1 MAEKLNIAVYLC
13 SKTDPLIIEFAVKL
27 AAFVLL
33 FFSPQKRKTAGD
45 NFRAMNLRSGL
56 PDVYRVFYNMAFNI
70 VVFFRTLGKGM
81 DEIQQNIIVT
91 GAENLDKIPKDR
103 GCVVVTCHLGLW
115 DLAAKYL
122 SLLGFDV
129 AAVAEFKNVGSFHY
143 EFLKKVRGSESV
155 EILPLEDKS
164 TSLRLAK
171 FAKKT
176 KGVIALVG
184 DRDIS
189 GSGREAVFFGR
200 SSTLPVGPAYMA
212 ARLDIPVLIGYLV
225 RTKAWKYKA
234 YISEPFYLPKCEFE
248 KKVLTQKYFDWIKI
262 NMEKIIREHP
272 DQWIMFRP
280 PWKNEKKT

>member
-1 MAEKLNIAVYLC
+1 MAQKLNIAVYLC
-13 SKTDPLIIEFAVKL
+13 SKTDPLIIEFSVAL
-27 AAFVLL
+27 AAFFLLL
-33 FFSPQKRKTAGD
+33 FSPLKRKTAED

-56 PDVYRVFYNMAFNI
+56 TDVYWIFYNMVFNV

-81 DEIQQNIIVT
+81 DEVRWNSEII
-91 GAENLDKIPKDR
+91 GAENLIKIPKDK

-115 DLAAKYL
+115 DLAAKFL

-129 AAVAEFKNVGSFHY
+129 AAVAEFENVGAFHY
-143 EFLKKVRGSESV
+143 DFLKKVRGSDSV

-171 FAKKT
+171 FAKKK

-189 GSGREAVFFGR
+189 GSGRETVFMGR
-200 SSTLPVGPAYMA
+200 ISSLPVGPAYMA
-212 ARLDIPVLIGYLV
+212 ARLDIPVMIGYLV

-234 YISEPFYLPKCEFE
+234 YISEPFYLPKCKFE
-248 KKVLTQKYFDWIKI
+248 KKILTQKYFDWIKI
-262 NMEKIIREHP
+262 NMEQIIREHP
-272 DQWIMFRP
+272 DQWIMFHP
-280 PWKNEKKT
+280 PWKNE